1 MLPAKRTL
9 GPNAFSREFHG
20 ALKEKKIMAV
30 LHDLLKR
37 IGKGETFLN
46 VFSESDKPLIPD
58 KDITRKKNCRPIRLM
73 NIDVIFPS
81 EILTNQIQRYTREI
95 INHD

>member
-1 MLPAKRTL
+1 
-9 GPNAFSREFHG
+9 
-20 ALKEKKIMAV
+20 MAV

-46 VFSESDKPLIPD
+46 MFSESDKPLIPD
-58 KDITRKKNCRPIRLM
+58 KDITRKKNSRPIRFM

-81 EILTNQIQRYTREI
+81 EILTNQSQRYTRQI
-95 INHD
+95 INHDYMWLIKEMQVWFSIGKQSI